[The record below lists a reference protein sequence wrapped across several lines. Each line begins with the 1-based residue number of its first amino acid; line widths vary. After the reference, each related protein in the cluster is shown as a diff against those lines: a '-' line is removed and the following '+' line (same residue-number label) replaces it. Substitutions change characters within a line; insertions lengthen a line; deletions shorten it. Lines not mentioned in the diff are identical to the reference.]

1 MSEKHTQARKG
12 LTLNSA
18 LFLGAG
24 ILLVANFIG
33 NLAES
38 STTLERITTFASLGI
53 GAGVGVTSLLQVWKA
68 FSNLEYGKTM
78 AKGITSWA
86 VPAGLVLL
94 DFIL

>member
-12 LTLNSA
+12 LALNSA

-24 ILLVANFIG
+24 ILLIANFVG

-38 STTLERITTFASLGI
+38 SSAWERITTFASLGI
-53 GAGVGVTSLLQVWKA
+53 GAGVGTANILQAWKA
-68 FSNLEYGKTM
+68 FSNLEYGRTM
-78 AKGITSWA
+78 TKGITSWA

-94 DFIL
+94 DFVI